1 MVAALL
7 GLTLVI
13 LLVHDIP
20 LAKYMRTVERDRIIT
35 SLERDSFI
43 IAGNSEE
50 AVANPTVAHKSELNT
65 ILANYKASSKAV
77 VLVTN
82 AQGTV
87 IAATDPS
94 IKAGDSFASRPEIAT
109 ALKGIVASGRRF
121 SQTLNYQIFY
131 VAVPILGGTH
141 VLGAVR
147 ITFPSTVVD
156 QTVSNRI
163 RSISIVAGITL
174 LLALLVALVL
184 ATSVTSKLRKLQEVT
199 EKFSEGDYHSR
210 ADSGS
215 GASEI
220 RSLARSFNKMAQQL
234 SRLFDQQSAF
244 AADASHQLRTPLTAL
259 QLRLE
264 RVIELMTSDP
274 SGANERLEAA
284 MVETDRLQNVVE
296 GLLVLSRAGSEL
308 SPELFVYDL
317 SSIAQERVSNWSALA
332 NESGVTIVFGGPE
345 SAPVFAVA
353 GSLEQVIDN
362 YIDNA
367 LAAVA
372 DRTTITVRI
381 DVASD
386 TSTLH
391 VLDEGPGLPEE
402 DLGKAF
408 NRFWRSRSD
417 ANGSGL
423 GLAIVERL
431 VTASGGHVELANR
444 HPRGLDASAEFNNA
458 NVKQ

>member
-20 LAKYMRTVERDRIIT
+20 LANYMRTVERDRIIT
-35 SLERDSFI
+35 SLVRDSFI

-50 AVANPTVAHKSELNT
+50 TVGNPTAAHTTELNT
-65 ILANYKASSKAV
+65 ILANYKAASKAV

-82 AQGTV
+82 AQGKV
-87 IAATDPS
+87 ISATDPS
-94 IKAGDSFASRPEIAT
+94 IKPGDSFASRPEITT
-109 ALKGIVASGRRF
+109 ALKGEVASGRRF

-147 ITFPSTVVD
+147 ITFPATVVD
-156 QTVSNRI
+156 QTVTNRI
-163 RSISIVAGITL
+163 RSISEVAGITL
-174 LLALLVALVL
+174 LLALLIGLVL
-184 ATSVTSKLRKLQEVT
+184 ATSVTSKLRNLQEVT
-199 EKFSEGDYHSR
+199 EKFSEGDFDTR
-210 ADSGS
+210 ADSQS

-220 RSLARSFNKMAQQL
+220 KSLARSFNKMAEQLTRLLGQQ
-234 SRLFDQQSAF
+234 RAF

-264 RVIELMTSDP
+264 RVMELIQSDP
-274 SGANERLEAA
+274 NGANERLEAA
-284 MVETDRLQNVVE
+284 MIEADRLQNVVE
-296 GLLVLSRAGSEL
+296 GLLVLSRASSEI

-317 SSIAQERVSNWSALA
+317 TSIAQERISNWSALA
-332 NESGVTIVFGGPE
+332 SESGVTLVFDGPE
-345 SAPVFAVA
+345 SAPVIAVA

-362 YIDNA
+362 YIDNS

-372 DRTTITVRI
+372 DRTIITIRV
-381 DVASD
+381 DVAPK
-386 TSTLH
+386 TTTLH

-402 DLGKAF
+402 DLEKAF
-408 NRFWRSRSD
+408 NRFWRLRSD

-431 VTASGGHVELANR
+431 VTASGGRVELANR

-458 NVKQ
+458 SFKQ